1 MTVLD
6 VEKRDAIAIVTLNR
20 PERRNSFTP
29 EMIVRL
35 ADAWDDIE
43 RDSSIRVAVL
53 TGAGDAAFCSGG
65 DLASLVPLSTG
76 ARPPADEWDH
86 RFLAGMQDMLNRAL
100 LRRTDFYKP
109 VIAAIVGDAFAGGT
123 EITLSA
129 DIRIASETARFALP
143 EVRRGIIPSGGSL
156 ARLARQ
162 IGWTAT
168 MELILVGEPIT
179 ADHAYRVGLVNRIV
193 PRDQVLST
201 SLEFAERIA
210 LGAPLALAKAK
221 EAITRGSGRSLD
233 EAFLIE
239 AACQEVVMASDDAR
253 EGPRAF
259 VEKRAAVFAGR

>member
-1 MTVLD
+1 MSVLD
-6 VEKRDAIAIVTLNR
+6 VDKRGSIAIVTMNR

-43 RDSSIRVAVL
+43 ADPGIRVAVL
-53 TGAGDAAFCSGG
+53 TGAGNAAFCSGG
-65 DLASLVPLSTG
+65 DLASLVPLSSG

-86 RFLAGMQDMLNRAL
+86 RFLADKQRTLNRAL

-109 VIAAIVGDAFAGGT
+109 VIAGVIGDAYAGGT
-123 EITLSA
+123 EIMLSA
-129 DIRIASETARFALP
+129 DIRVAADDARFALP

-156 ARLARQ
+156 TRLVRQ

-168 MELILVGEPIT
+168 MELVLVGEPVT
-179 ADHAYRVGLVNRIV
+179 AQHAERIGLVNRVV
-193 PRDQVLST
+193 PRADVLAV

-210 LGAPLALAKAK
+210 LGGPLAVAKAK
-221 EAITRGSGRSLD
+221 EAIVRGSGRPID
-233 EAFLIE
+233 DAFLIE
-239 AACQEVVMASDDAR
+239 EACQEIVMASDDAR

-259 VEKRAAVFAGR
+259 VEKRPAVFTGR

>member
-1 MTVLD
+1 MTVLE
-6 VEKRDAIAIVTLNR
+6 VEKQGPIAIVTLNR
-20 PERRNSFTP
+20 PARRNSFTP
-29 EMIVRL
+29 EMLVRL

-43 RDSSIRVAVL
+43 ADPAIRVAVL

-65 DLASLVPLSTG
+65 DLAELVPLATG
-76 ARPPADEWDH
+76 ARPPENDWDH
-86 RFLAGMQDMLNRAL
+86 RFLADSRSILNRAL

-109 VIAAIVGDAFAGGT
+109 LIAAITGDAFAGGT

-168 MELILVGEPIT
+168 MELILVAEPIT
-179 ADHAYRVGLVNRIV
+179 AAHAREVSLVNRVV
-193 PRDQVLST
+193 PRDQVLAT
-201 SLEFAERIA
+201 SLEYAQQIA
-210 LGAPLALAKAK
+210 LGAPFALAKAK
-221 EAITRGSGRSLD
+221 EAIVQGSGRSLD

-239 AACQEVVMASDDAR
+239 AGCQDLVMASDDAR
-253 EGPRAF
+253 EGPLAF
-259 VEKRAAVFAGR
+259 VEKRAPRWSGR